1 MTLNIVFNK
10 KTNLYKIKSKYEIGE
25 EHTLLLDLI
34 LKYYNDIKKYNVMI
48 KQGKICSYN
57 LDNIKK
63 AKQFIEGIIVMKKFQ
78 GEIK

>member
-10 KTNLYKIKSKYEIGE
+10 KTNLYKIKSKYKIEE

-48 KQGKICSYN
+48 KQGGVCSYK
-57 LDNIKK
+57 LEDIKK
-63 AKQFIEGIIVMKKFQ
+63 VKKYLEGIIIMMKLKN
-78 GEIK
+78 